1 MHVFLSIAAAAA
13 LAGSA
18 AQTQVLPADAIAQA
32 VQRDLQKRFEPGS
45 QAQIRVSG
53 RIADQILPVGKVRIA
68 TGSIAGRWPRTHVG
82 VPVQL
87 LVDGNATRTLEVW
100 VDVHDERTVP
110 TYAAAYPVHREGGGL
125 SLISAVVD
133 MSCCEGQLAG
143 DTAWLASQR
152 LRRAVKA
159 GEPAVA
165 ADFESTPD
173 VVAQQRVAV
182 EVVRGPVHLHASGI
196 ALHDGRI
203 GDRIEVR
210 VDQSPDAVASRVVA
224 RQKVVVE

>member
-1 MHVFLSIAAAAA
+1 MLIFLSIAAAA
-13 LAGSA
+13 LIGSA
-18 AQTQVLPADAIAQA
+18 AQTQVLPADVIAQA
-32 VQRDLQKRFEPGS
+32 VQRDLQQRLEPGS

-53 RIADQILPVGKVRIA
+53 RIADQILPIGKVSIA
-68 TGSIAGRWPRTHVG
+68 TGAIAGRWPRTHAG

-87 LVDGNATRTLEVW
+87 LVDGKAARTLEVW
-100 VDVHDERTVP
+100 VDVHDERMVP
-110 TYAAAYPVHREGGGL
+110 TYVIAYPAHREGEGL
-125 SLISAVVD
+125 SLVPAVVD
-133 MSCCEGQLAG
+133 MSCCEGQSVG
-143 DTAWLASQR
+143 DAAWLAHQR

-165 ADFESTPD
+165 ADFESTPE
-173 VVAQQRVAV
+173 VIAQQRVAV
-182 EVVRGPVHLHASGI
+182 EVARGPVHLQASGI